1 MKRCERDPIWG
12 RGECDPG
19 PPKGNSSRAIMAN
32 PWILGVPKHG
42 GAQMFF
48 CWSFLRFCCVTGAGH
63 GGIASMLG
71 ENIVLDKALAAS
83 LCFVG
88 HIYIW
93 AQFRVNILE
102 LV

>member
-1 MKRCERDPIWG
+1 
-12 RGECDPG
+12 
-19 PPKGNSSRAIMAN
+19 MAN

-42 GAQMFF
+42 GAQMF
-48 CWSFLRFCCVTGAGH
+48 WSFLRFCCVTGAWH
-63 GGIASMLG
+63 GGIASMFG

-88 HIYIW
+88 HIW

>member
-1 MKRCERDPIWG
+1 
-12 RGECDPG
+12 
-19 PPKGNSSRAIMAN
+19 
-32 PWILGVPKHG
+32 
-42 GAQMFF
+42 MF
-48 CWSFLRFCCVTGAGH
+48 WSFLRFCCVTGAWH
-63 GGIASMLG
+63 GGIASMFG

-88 HIYIW
+88 HIW